1 MEFWFFS
8 NSSSDASSSLY
19 ALIGTIFAALI
30 AALAAIRTVHI
41 NFKSKNVSE
50 ERIKWRERVRYLTRI
65 IVSNEDISRK
75 KIAVLE
81 LETRFNPCD
90 TFDQELINFAR
101 YVSESECKF
110 GKDVFV
116 RLISIYL
123 KYDWERCK
131 LDAYFFKCV
140 YYVSVKKQERTE
152 YIEPYPRYL
161 DRVSI
166 SIKFGNCFNRE
177 SKTLAKVFSYCYPFK
192 DNIHK
197 LTKVDE

>member
-8 NSSSDASSSLY
+8 NGSSDVSSSLH
-19 ALIGTIFAALI
+19 AFIATILAALI
-30 AALAAIRTVHI
+30 AAIAAIRTVHI

-50 ERIKWRERVRYLTRI
+50 ERIKWRERVRYLTKI

-110 GKDVFV
+110 RKDVFV
-116 RLISIYL
+116 RLVSIYL

-140 YYVSVKKQERTE
+140 YYVSVEQQEAIE

-166 SIKFGNCFNRE
+166 SIKRDNCFNRE
-177 SKTLAKVFSYCYPFK
+177 SKTLAKAFSYCYPFEN
-192 DNIHK
+192 NIHK
-197 LTKVDE
+197 LARVD